1 MKSKLSKSRTGW
13 SVFQKEKGKI
23 ANCASIENNLS
34 GELTCKETASLQCC
48 WQSALLLPGRK
59 WL

>member
-1 MKSKLSKSRTGW
+1 MKSKLSKSRTGQ
-13 SVFQKEKGKI
+13 SESQKERKI